1 VLLLVLAA
9 CTPSLNWREVN
20 VASMQVYL
28 PCKPDAGTR
37 PVTLAGYT
45 LELSMRGCQAQDALF
60 AASYLAVPDAQ
71 GVPAVLDAWR
81 ARTLENMHAQPAL
94 GVAPQAQSPENSN
107 HAASPAPDLGTSEAM
122 STVAPAPTSTPT
134 STSTPVLNLQT
145 QGSDPQGAP
154 VQAQLVWF
162 VHQQGI
168 YHLAVYAPRVTPEM
182 RDMVVKQVRFQW
194 AL

>member
-1 VLLLVLAA
+1 MVQTHPPRNFVSLCAGLLCSVLLLVLAA
-9 CTPSLNWREVN
+9 CTQSLNWREVN

-45 LELSMRGCQAQDALF
+45 LELSMRGCQVQDALF

-81 ARTLENMHAQPAL
+81 ARTLENMHAQ
-94 GVAPQAQSPENSN
+94 SPEKSN
-107 HAASPAPDLGTSEAM
+107 HAALPAPDLGTSEAT
-122 STVAPAPTSTPT
+122 STSTP
-134 STSTPVLNLQT
+134 TPVLNLQT

>member
-9 CTPSLNWREVN
+9 CTQSLNWREVN

-45 LELSMRGCQAQDALF
+45 LELSMRGCQVQDALF

-81 ARTLENMHAQPAL
+81 ARTLENMHAQ
-94 GVAPQAQSPENSN
+94 SPEKSN
-107 HAASPAPDLGTSEAM
+107 HAALPAPDLGTSEAT
-122 STVAPAPTSTPT
+122 STSTP
-134 STSTPVLNLQT
+134 TPVLNLQT